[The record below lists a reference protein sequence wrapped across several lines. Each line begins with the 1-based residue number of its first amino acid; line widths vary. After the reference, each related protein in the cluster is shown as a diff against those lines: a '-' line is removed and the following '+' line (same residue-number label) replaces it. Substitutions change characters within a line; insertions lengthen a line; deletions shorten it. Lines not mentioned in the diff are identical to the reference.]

1 MDEKNNG
8 DVRHPRTNQR
18 TGPEMDGTTVPSR
31 ASTDAEHVPPFGA
44 PTGSATGP
52 SHAMDGSEDGSS
64 NGSSNASSG
73 STGES
78 AAVLSLASEAVWDAL
93 RSPLRLQ
100 VLEAVRSR
108 PGIDARGLAEALAT
122 RPPKLYYHLKILVSA
137 GLLRESDVPGGGGG
151 NGSRNSRGP
160 ASTGYHATHDDH
172 PDGFFDGH
180 PTAAL
185 RSMKLVHGIAQTG
198 IKAALSPRAPRIAGR
213 ASTKGGGP
221 TKGAGSIKG
230 GGSITGGRIATS
242 DGPAGGRGLAEF
254 RNEALDATEIETIR
268 RHIEAIRGIL
278 TAARARRRSARELI
292 RATAFVGVCIAELE
306 RAVLP
311 DGPVGSNGR

>member
-18 TGPEMDGTTVPSR
+18 TVPAMDGTTVPSR
-31 ASTDAEHVPPFGA
+31 ASTDAAHVSPFGA
-44 PTGSATGP
+44 TTGSATGP
-52 SHAMDGSEDGSS
+52 SHATNGSEDGSS

-213 ASTKGGGP
+213 ASTKGGG
-221 TKGAGSIKG
+221 
-230 GGSITGGRIATS
+230 SITGGRIATS